1 MEHTD
6 FRVIYD
12 RYGPLAWSMISRAGV
27 PERDREDVFMESW
40 EAVFSSL
47 DSFSGRSSL
56 ATWIGKIV
64 RNKAVDRVRKN
75 VPRPLAEAELRRRA
89 EAVPAEPDPAPG
101 RSAVRGEA
109 GELLEKFLRGLPA
122 GRKFIVERWL
132 EGMSYREIA
141 ARIAASRPERKTDTN
156 YVGKELYLAKS
167 RLAEL
172 LAETGVHSLED
183 IWE

>member
-1 MEHTD
+1 MEREE
-6 FRVIYD
+6 FRPIYD
-12 RYGPLAWSMISRAGV
+12 RYGPLAWSMIARAGV
-27 PERDREDVFMESW
+27 PARDREDVFMESW

-89 EAVPAEPDPAPG
+89 ETAPAGPDPGPG
-101 RSAVRGEA
+101 RAAVRGEA
-109 GELLEKFLRGLPA
+109 GEMLGKFLRGLPA

-141 ARIAASRPERKTDTN
+141 GRIAASRPGRKADTN
-156 YVGKELYLAKS
+156 YIGKELYLAKS

-172 LAETGVHSLED
+172 LAAAGIRSLED

>member
-1 MEHTD
+1 MEQGE
-6 FRVIYD
+6 FRAIYD
-12 RYGPLAWSMISRAGV
+12 RYRPLAWSVIARAGV

-75 VPRPLAEAELRRRA
+75 VPRPLPAADIVRRA
-89 EAVPAEPDPAPG
+89 EAGAAGPEPGPE
-101 RSAVRGEA
+101 RCAVREEA
-109 GELLEKFLRGLPA
+109 GKLLDGFLRGLPA
-122 GRKFIVERWL
+122 GRRLIVERWL

-141 ARIAASRPERKTDTN
+141 GLDAVRRGRKADTN
-156 YVGKELYLAKS
+156 YVGKEIYLAKS
-167 RLAEL
+167 RLAEML
-172 LAETGVHSLED
+172 KAAGIKSLED

>member
-1 MEHTD
+1 MEQTD

-12 RYGPLAWSMISRAGV
+12 RYGPLAWSMIARAGI

-47 DSFSGRSSL
+47 ESFSGRSSL

-64 RNKAVDRVRKN
+64 RNKSVDRLRKN
-75 VPRPLAEAELRRRA
+75 VPRPLAEADLLHRVEDS
-89 EAVPAEPDPAPG
+89 PAGLEPGPDRP
-101 RSAVRGEA
+101 AVRKEA
-109 GELLEKFLRGLPA
+109 GKMLEGFLGKLPA
-122 GRKFIVERWL
+122 GRRFIVERWL

-141 ARIAASRPERKTDTN
+141 ESLSRRPGREADTN
-156 YVGKELYLAKS
+156 YVGKELYLARS
-167 RLAEL
+167 RLADL
-172 LAETGVHSLED
+172 LAAAGIHSLED